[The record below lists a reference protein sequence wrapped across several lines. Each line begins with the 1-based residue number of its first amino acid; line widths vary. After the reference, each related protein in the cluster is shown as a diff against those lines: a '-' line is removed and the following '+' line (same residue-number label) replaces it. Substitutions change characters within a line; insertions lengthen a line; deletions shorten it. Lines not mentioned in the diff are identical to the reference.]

1 MLDRLTEWVDN
12 IVDMLKSA
20 DWKKIILLS
29 FIPAIA
35 SFILGGF
42 MFSKKTVVT
51 QSYTVDEVGKLFSVQ
66 DLPTQ
71 VGDIENNE
79 LRVLQTQLADI
90 QTEQDE
96 DEYGEAKDFALNFT
110 KLNADTELNNFFKTL
125 LAIPYDTKVDT
136 AYKSIKPYLASGAD
150 EIKTDDKKKKKGQ
163 DDKKKETEQDNKTEQ
178 AGDDTQSEP
187 DYNVQQNIYN
197 MLGSQSWGKETQSQT
212 ALSGAVMVS
221 VLSGTTT
228 NNRFFQV
235 IVPATNDKREFAL
248 LNYIVKTNSKGK
260 VIACTYTGAVKG
272 YADLNTYY
280 QKLNDLLQGNT
291 VKDDNGEYYQ
301 DENKADLPHHEE
313 KQ

>member
-1 MLDRLTEWVDN
+1 MLDRLTEWWDDF
-12 IVDMLKSA
+12 VDMLKVA
-20 DWKKIILLS
+20 DWKKIILVS
-29 FIPAIA
+29 VVPTVIAFFI
-35 SFILGGF
+35 GGL

-51 QSYTVDEVGKLFSVQ
+51 QSYTAGEVGKLFSVQ

-79 LRVLQTQLADI
+79 LRVLQSQLADI
-90 QTEQDE
+90 QTEEE
-96 DEYGEAKDFALNFT
+96 DEYGETPDFALNFT
-110 KLNADTELNNFFKTL
+110 KLNADTDLNNFFKTL
-125 LAIPYDTKVDT
+125 LAIRFDTKVDT
-136 AYKSIKPYLASGAD
+136 AYKSIKPYLASVTD
-150 EIKTDDKKKKKGQ
+150 EIKKDDKKKKKGQ
-163 DDKKKETEQDNKTEQ
+163 EQEQEEKTEQ

-212 ALSGAVMVS
+212 ALSGAIMVS
-221 VLSGTTT
+221 VLSGTTS
-228 NNRFFQV
+228 NNRYFQV

-260 VIACTYTGAVKG
+260 VIACTYTGAIKG

-301 DENKADLPHHEE
+301 DENKADLPHHTDNEVA
-313 KQ
+313 Q

>member
-1 MLDRLTEWVDN
+1 MLDRLTEWWDDF
-12 IVDMLKSA
+12 VDMLKVA
-20 DWKKIILLS
+20 DWKKIILVS
-29 FIPAIA
+29 VVPTVIAFFI
-35 SFILGGF
+35 GGL

-51 QSYTVDEVGKLFSVQ
+51 QSYTAGEVGKLFSVQ

-79 LRVLQTQLADI
+79 LRVLQSQLADI
-90 QTEQDE
+90 QTEEE
-96 DEYGEAKDFALNFT
+96 DEYGETPDFALNFT
-110 KLNADTELNNFFKTL
+110 KLNADTDLNNFFKTL
-125 LAIPYDTKVDT
+125 LAIRFDTKVDT
-136 AYKSIKPYLASGAD
+136 AYKSIKPYLASVTD
-150 EIKTDDKKKKKGQ
+150 EIKKDDKKKKKGQ
-163 DDKKKETEQDNKTEQ
+163 EQEQEEKAEQ

-212 ALSGAVMVS
+212 ALSGAIMVS
-221 VLSGTTT
+221 VLSGTTS
-228 NNRFFQV
+228 NNRYFQV

-260 VIACTYTGAVKG
+260 VIACTYTGAIKG

-280 QKLNDLLQGNT
+280 KKLNDLLQGNT

-301 DENKADLPHHEE
+301 DENKADLSHHEVE
-313 KQ
+313 Q

>member
-1 MLDRLTEWVDN
+1 MLDRLTEWLDD
-12 IVDMLKSA
+12 IVDMLKVA

-35 SFILGGF
+35 SFFLGGLL
-42 MFSKKTVVT
+42 FSKKTVET
-51 QSYTVDEVGKLFSVQ
+51 QSYTVNEVGKLFSVQ

-79 LRVLQTQLADI
+79 LRVLQSQLADI
-90 QTEQDE
+90 QTEQEE
-96 DEYGEAKDFALNFT
+96 DEHGEATDFALNFT
-110 KLNADTELNNFFKTL
+110 KLNADTDLNNFFKTL
-125 LAIPYDTKVDT
+125 LAIRFDTKVDT
-136 AYKSIKPYLASGAD
+136 AYKSIKPYLASVTD

-163 DDKKKETEQDNKTEQ
+163 EDKTEQ
-178 AGDDTQSEP
+178 NGEDAQSEP

-212 ALSGAVMVS
+212 ALSGTIMVS
-221 VLSGTTT
+221 VLSGTTS
-228 NNRFFQV
+228 NNRYFQV

-260 VIACTYTGAVKG
+260 VIACTYTGAIKG

-301 DENKADLPHHEE
+301 DENKADLSHHVDNEVG
-313 KQ
+313 Q